1 MDLSAATL
9 WWLAA
14 GALVAVELATGTFY
28 LLMLSLGCVAGAMV
42 AHAGL
47 SATPQLL
54 AAALVGIGATALWYW
69 RRAKAPRAAP
79 VDANRDAHLDIGQS
93 VQVDHWNADGSAR
106 VSYRGAAWA
115 VQFAGDGQPSAGE
128 HVIVAMQGNTLRVG
142 RAR

>member
-1 MDLSAATL
+1 MDLSAPTL

-14 GALVAVELATGTFY
+14 GVLVAVELASGTFY
-28 LLMLSLGCVAGAMV
+28 LLMLSLGCVAGALV

-69 RRAKAPRAAP
+69 RRAKAPRVAP
-79 VDANRDAHLDIGQS
+79 VDANRDAHLDIGQT

-106 VSYRGAAWA
+106 VSYRGAPWS
-115 VQFAGDGQPSAGE
+115 VQFDDAGQPSAGE
-128 HVIVAMQGNTLRVG
+128 HVIVAMQGSTLRV
-142 RAR
+142 ARVH